1 MSTKD
6 QRDRAKDGKIATRLL
21 CRGSLSVLFLG
32 LALAGYAHADGNF
45 PDPLVS
51 TPPTP
56 ENVQKGLEIDG
67 YTQTINGY
75 IWGYPLVRMERVIRD
90 YIDVSQ
96 PQPATSYRAPLN
108 QIGWAKALADPA
120 VKDMPTSNNDT
131 LYMSAVVNL
140 TEPYVLSV
148 PETNDRYYV
157 VNVFS
162 MWQELEHY
170 IGRRTTGTKSGKFA
184 LVPPGWKG
192 ELPSDAKRLDVNTSK
207 VWLWGRLRVNEGED
221 MAAMA
226 ALQKQFTLVP
236 LSGKARSGETLPPLP
251 QIGDDELGFFTHL
264 AAALKDNPV
273 KPVDAAVYGQLS
285 RMGLTDAGFD
295 PSKLSPAT
303 RKGIVAGLKDGP
315 SVAYAALT
323 SNAVIRNGW
332 TWATSLDSFGYKYP
346 LRALVAGPYLGGQG
360 EKEAMY
366 PTRSDDSE
374 GKALDGGKGNVYE
387 VKLSS
392 APPVGAFWSLT
403 IYKATD
409 KLLVDNPI
417 DRYKI
422 GPATR
427 GLRTAPDGS
436 ITIVV
441 SRDKPTG
448 ENASNWLP
456 APDGIFTL
464 FLRLYQPS
472 EDVLSGKWPLP
483 QVVKVK

>member
-1 MSTKD
+1 MDIRRTFCVV
-6 QRDRAKDGKIATRLL
+6 TLL
-21 CRGSLSVLFLG
+21 MGT
-32 LALAGYAHADGNF
+32 ALTQNARADGNF

-56 ENVQKGLEIDG
+56 EVIQKGLEIDG
-67 YTQTINGY
+67 YTQTVNGY

-90 YIDVSQ
+90 YIDVSK
-96 PQPATSYRAPLN
+96 PQPDTSYRAPLN
-108 QIGWAKALADPA
+108 QIGWAKALADPD

-140 TEPYVLSV
+140 TEPYVLTV
-148 PETNDRYYV
+148 PDTNDRYYV
-157 VNVFS
+157 VDVFD

-170 IGRRTTGTKSGKFA
+170 IGRRTTGTKPGKFA

-192 ELPSDAKRLDVNTSK
+192 ELPADVKRLDVSTSK
-207 VWLWGRLRVNEGED
+207 AWLWGRLRVNEGED

-226 ALQKQFTLVP
+226 DLQKKFTLEP
-236 LSGKARSGETLPPLP
+236 LSGKAHTGEALPPLP
-251 QIGDDELGFFTHL
+251 EIGDDPFGFFVHL
-264 AAALKDNPV
+264 AAALKENPV
-273 KPVDAAVYGQLS
+273 KPEDAALYGQLG
-285 RMGLTDAGFD
+285 RIGLTDSGFD
-295 PSKLSPAT
+295 QSKLPEAT
-303 RKGIVAGLKDGP
+303 RKGMLDGLKDGP
-315 SVAYAALT
+315 SVAYSSLT

-332 TWATSLDSFGYKYP
+332 TWATSLDNFGYKYP
-346 LRALVAGPYLGGQG
+346 LRAMVAGPYLGGQG

-366 PTRSDDSE
+366 PTRSDDSN
-374 GKALDGGKGNVYE
+374 GKALDGRNGSVYE
-387 VKLSS
+387 VKLGS
-392 APPVGAFWSLT
+392 APPVNAFWSLT

-422 GPATR
+422 GPTTN

-436 ITIVV
+436 ITILI
-441 SRDKPTG
+441 SHDKPTG
-448 ENASNWLP
+448 ENAENWLP
-456 APDGIFTL
+456 APDGIFSL

-472 EDVLSGKWPLP
+472 AEILDGAWPLP